1 MGRLIVTLAGAN
13 NYEKELFRRERH
25 QGDRWFRANIPIP
38 KNTPKG
44 YKVRG
49 VFIPTYFALQI
60 MKWPILNY
68 SSLICYSD
76 LC

>member
-1 MGRLIVTLAGAN
+1 MGRLSVMMVGAN

-44 YKVRG
+44 YKVCG
-49 VFIPTYFALQI
+49 VYVPNFH
-60 MKWPILNY
+60 
-68 SSLICYSD
+68 
-76 LC
+76 